1 MKHYIRKLSG
11 NVATMVKDP
20 NIRFSFV
27 GMILVAMISTQLL
40 SINIIGDTYQ
50 YNIGDISHDDIKVL
64 KEIHYRNEQETD
76 MAKKKA
82 AETVPLVFDKDT
94 SILHDRLKQTGIL
107 FKNIAITL
115 EQNPPLGTDDLTFQ
129 IYSLKSKLPH
139 FMNYSDEVLTQLLRY
154 GKPEYLKKIVYKI
167 LIYIYDNNEVGL
179 IEKDFENPPDIETE
193 NISIRIISNTE
204 ETPEEISRTVH
215 VLDSVESVSRRINK
229 ICYSIAPNLP
239 REVLNSITTI
249 VRKNTRANIVF
260 NEEETRR
267 RINEKVISVK
277 PVMGILKR
285 GQTIA
290 REGDTITNEIF
301 NKIKILNRQAASS
314 NIGYMLGLFLL
325 QVIFLVIFG
334 YFILNFRTYFISDKE
349 TSLTIFS
356 VLVLFMVY
364 AFFLNRSRPSMI
376 TDFNFVLFLPI
387 PFVTMILSILYNIYL
402 AMLVGIY
409 IIFFTTVICGGGI
422 SIIIL
427 AFSSAILGVF
437 VNGEV
442 EKRTDIIRGGFIL
455 GFVNS
460 IVIVTIGLM
469 KGMPLIHSMKNIHI
483 AFASGIINSI
493 LVLGIFPLYESIFG
507 ITTRFKLFELADL
520 NAKIFKK
527 MLVDAP
533 GTYNHSLIV
542 STMSEAACTDIG
554 ANHMLARVGAYYH
567 DIGKIDDAG
576 IYIENKVTDPKAKEL
591 SSTEYSRLIIEHVE
605 KGVALAKKNSLPET
619 IIQFIKEHHG
629 TSIMTYF
636 YHQALE
642 QAAESDIHEEIKR
655 EDFQYPGP
663 KPHSRE
669 TAVVMLA
676 DSIEAA
682 SRTLQNPDRI
692 SLEGMVR
699 KIIYNKLNE
708 GELEHS
714 GLSIS
719 DLDRIQKAFL
729 RILNGIF
736 HTRIEYPEADKVIE
750 LEKRVL
756 QNGRSADGKG

>member
-1 MKHYIRKLSG
+1 MKLYFRKLSG
-11 NVATMVKDP
+11 NVTTMIKDP
-20 NIRFSFV
+20 NIRFSFI
-27 GMILVAMISTQLL
+27 GIILVAMISTQLL
-40 SINIIGDTYQ
+40 SINIIGDTYH
-50 YNIGDISHDDIKVL
+50 YNIGDISQEDIKVQ
-64 KEIHYRNEQETD
+64 KEINYRNEHETD
-76 MAKKKA
+76 MARRKA

-94 SILHDRLKQTGIL
+94 SVLHDRLKQIGLL
-107 FKNIAITL
+107 FQNISITL

-129 IYSLKSKLPH
+129 LFSLKSKLPRYLQY
-139 FMNYSDEVLTQLLRY
+139 NDQVLTQLLRN
-154 GKPEYLKKIVYKI
+154 GKPEFLKKIIYKI

-179 IEKDFENPPDIETE
+179 IEKDFKNPPDIETQ
-193 NISIRIISNTE
+193 NISIRILNNTE
-204 ETPEEISRTVH
+204 ETPEEISRTVYD
-215 VLDSVESVSRRINK
+215 LNSVESVNMRVNK

-239 REVLNSITTI
+239 RETLNTIIVI
-249 VRKNTRANIVF
+249 VRKNIRANIVF
-260 NEEETRR
+260 NQDETRR
-267 RINEKVISVK
+267 RINEKVMTVK
-277 PVMGILKR
+277 PVMGMLKR

-290 REGDTITNEIF
+290 REGDTITNEIY

-314 NIGYMLGLFLL
+314 NIDYMLGLFFL
-325 QVIFLVIFG
+325 QLVFLVIFG
-334 YFILNFRTYFISDKE
+334 YFILNYREIFVADKE
-349 TSLTIFS
+349 TSLTTFS
-356 VLVLFMVY
+356 ILLLFMVY
-364 AFFLNRSRPSMI
+364 TFFLNRSRPGMI
-376 TDFNFVLFLPI
+376 NDLNYVLFLPI
-387 PFVTMILSILYNIYL
+387 PFVTMILAILYNIYL
-402 AMLVGIY
+402 AMLVGVY
-409 IIFFTTVICGGGI
+409 IIFFTTVISGGGMT
-422 SIIIL
+422 IIVI
-427 AFSSAILGVF
+427 AFSSAVLGVF
-437 VNGEV
+437 VNGKV

-455 GFVNS
+455 GFMNS
-460 IVIVTIGLM
+460 VVIVSLGLM
-469 KGMPLIHSMKNIHI
+469 KGLPLMYIFKNLHI
-483 AFASGIINSI
+483 AIVSGIINSI
-493 LVLGIFPLYESIFG
+493 LVLGIFPVYESIFG

-576 IYIENKVTDPKAKEL
+576 IYIENKVTDPKASML
-591 SSTEYSRLIIEHVE
+591 SSTEYSRIIIEHVE
-605 KGVALAKKNSLPET
+605 KGVKIARKNGLPDT
-619 IIQFIKEHHG
+619 IIRFIREHHG

-642 QAAESDIHEEIKR
+642 KAAETEGQEEIKR

-682 SRTLQNPDRI
+682 SRTLQNPDHI
-692 SLEGMVR
+692 ALEGMVR

-714 GLSIS
+714 ELSIS

-736 HTRIEYPEADKVIE
+736 HTRIEYPEAEKVIE
-750 LEKRVL
+750 LERRVL
-756 QNGRSADGKG
+756 MNGKTADGKG

>member
-1 MKHYIRKLSG
+1 MMG
-11 NVATMVKDP
+11 DT
-20 NIRFSFV
+20 NIRFSFI
-27 GMILVAMISTQLL
+27 GMIVVAMISTQLL
-40 SINIIGDTYQ
+40 SINIIGETYQ
-50 YNIGDISHDDIKVL
+50 YNIGDISRDDIKVP
-64 KEIHYRNEQETD
+64 KEIHYKNEQETD

-94 SILHDRLKQTGIL
+94 SILHDRLKQTGLL
-107 FKNIAITL
+107 FKNISITL

-129 IYSLKSKLPH
+129 LFSLKSKLPRYMH
-139 FMNYSDEVLTQLLRY
+139 YNEMVLTQLLRY

-167 LIYIYDNNEVGL
+167 LIYLYDNNEVGL
-179 IEKDFENPPDIETE
+179 VAEDFVNPSDIETE
-193 NISIRIISNTE
+193 NISIRIINSTE

-215 VLDSVESVSRRINK
+215 ALDSVESVNKRINK

-239 REVLNSITTI
+239 REALNSITTI
-249 VRKNTRANIVF
+249 VRKNIRANLLF

-267 RINEKVISVK
+267 RINEKVIAVK

-285 GQTIA
+285 GQSIV

-301 NKIKILNRQAASS
+301 NKIKILNKQAASS

-325 QVIFLVIFG
+325 QLVFLVIFG
-334 YFILNFRTYFISDKE
+334 YFILNFREFFISDKE

-356 VLVLFMVY
+356 LLVLFMVY
-364 AFFLNRSRPSMI
+364 TFFINRSRPGII

-387 PFVTMILSILYNIYL
+387 PFVTMILAILYNIYL
-402 AMLVGIY
+402 AMLVGVY
-409 IIFFTTVICGGGI
+409 IIFFTTIICGGGI
-422 SIIIL
+422 TAIIL

-437 VNGEV
+437 VNGKV
-442 EKRTDIIRGGFIL
+442 EKRTDIIRGGLIL
-455 GFVNS
+455 GFMNS

-469 KGMPLIHSMKNIHI
+469 KGMPLIHSMRNIHI
-483 AFASGIINSI
+483 AFASGLINSI
-493 LVLGIFPLYESIFG
+493 LVLGIFPLYESIFS

-527 MLVDAP
+527 MLMDAP

-567 DIGKIDDAG
+567 DIGKIEDAG
-576 IYIENKVTDPKAKEL
+576 IYIENRVTDPKAKRL
-591 SSTEYSRLIIEHVE
+591 SSSEYSRLIIEHVE
-605 KGVALAKKNSLPET
+605 KGVALARKNGLPET

-629 TSIMTYF
+629 TSLMTFF

-642 QAAESDIHEEIKR
+642 QAAESDDPEDIIR

-682 SRTLQNPDRI
+682 SRTLQNPDHI
-692 SLEGMVR
+692 ALEGMVR

-756 QNGRSADGKG
+756 ENGKSAHGNS